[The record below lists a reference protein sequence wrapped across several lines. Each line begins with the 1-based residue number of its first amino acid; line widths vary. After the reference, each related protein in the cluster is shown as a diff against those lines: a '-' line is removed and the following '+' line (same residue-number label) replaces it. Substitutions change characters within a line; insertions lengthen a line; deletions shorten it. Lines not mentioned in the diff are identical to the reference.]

1 MNKWPKKIYI
11 EISET
16 TFDDVVGCDEAK
28 QELME
33 VIDFL
38 KYPEKYQA
46 SDARIPRGVLLED
59 PPGTGKTLLAR
70 AVAVEANVPF
80 LFKWFTIYSSSTYLS
95 RSICLIK
102 KVEWILSSFI
112 IETNHW
118 IRLLHYIKKH

>member
-1 MNKWPKKIYI
+1 
-11 EISET
+11 
-16 TFDDVVGCDEAK
+16 VVGCDEAK

-112 IETNHW
+112 IETNH
-118 IRLLHYIKKH
+118 